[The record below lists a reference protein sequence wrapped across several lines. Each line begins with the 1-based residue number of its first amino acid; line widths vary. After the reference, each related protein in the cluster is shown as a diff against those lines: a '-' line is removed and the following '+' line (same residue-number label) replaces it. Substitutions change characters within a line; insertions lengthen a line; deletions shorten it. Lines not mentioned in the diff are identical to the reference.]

1 MKFGGSSLAN
11 AARIKNA
18 ARIVRRFVPENRMVV
33 VASAMND
40 TTDRLV
46 EIGELARKGENARA
60 RKILSRI
67 QTLHIKTAQAASTK
81 KTRRELLNLIDRLNR
96 DLEKTVEGISHLREL
111 TPRSRDYLL
120 SFGERLSAPILAAA
134 IRNLGLKTR
143 ALTGAEAGITSD
155 ERFGEAKPLAEV
167 SYHEMR
173 RHLDPMLARN
183 EIPVVTGFIAATL
196 DGRITTLGRG
206 GSHYNARLIREAT
219 KADEILELTHAD
231 GLMTPHP
238 RTVKKQKGLAPR
250 PSVEE

>member
-11 AARIKNA
+11 ATRIKNA
-18 ARIVRRFVPENRMVV
+18 AKIVQRFLLENKMVV

-40 TTDRLV
+40 ITDRLV

-60 RKILSRI
+60 RKILLRI
-67 QTLHIKTAQAASTK
+67 QTLHIKAARAASTK
-81 KTRRELLNLIDRLNR
+81 KTRRELLDLIDRLNR

-134 IRNLGLKTR
+134 IRSLKLKTR

-155 ERFGEAKPLAEV
+155 ERFGEANPLAEV
-167 SYHEMR
+167 SYHEIR
-173 RHLDPMLARN
+173 RRLDPMLARN
-183 EIPVVTGFIAATL
+183 EIPVVTGFIAATV

-206 GSHYNARLIREAT
+206 GYSRPTDLPSGARHTR
-219 KADEILELTHAD
+219 
-231 GLMTPHP
+231 G
-238 RTVKKQKGLAPR
+238 
-250 PSVEE
+250 SVIGR